1 MVNLYKLLK
10 YIVITVIVL
19 FLAFIGLL
27 TYLFV
32 TQSNV
37 DQVSY
42 IKGGKS
48 DDILTVY
55 CNFQNPEDLALMPD
69 GVNILVSEFGA
80 IVPLSESNVP
90 GKLSLLDSR
99 TGKKNSLNIK
109 MGTNT
114 WGNPDCTRQNMV
126 FSPHGIDINQRLDGT
141 HQLAIINHMPNES
154 IEMFQLILQDEKW
167 SLTWKGCVNAPNYGY
182 FNDVALKSDGTF
194 FVSHMY
200 DKGTSLYSLAIMD
213 NTKEDTGYVYHWTF
227 NNGFQKVVNS
237 DGAFPN
243 GVELSNDEKN
253 LFINFAFGNQTA
265 KYNLKN
271 KNIEATFFL
280 KGIPDNIT
288 IDGQYLWV
296 GGQDHSGLD
305 SLLYCGE
312 FANDVFENED
322 INQCPLPFAAYQLNQ
337 SDLSLVKAYE
347 YSNTVMGAATV
358 ALSLS
363 GKLYFGTYKGDRIAS
378 VDLNKE

>member
-1 MVNLYKLLK
+1 
-10 YIVITVIVL
+10 
-19 FLAFIGLL
+19 
-27 TYLFV
+27 
-32 TQSNV
+32 
-37 DQVSY
+37 
-42 IKGGKS
+42 
-48 DDILTVY
+48 
-55 CNFQNPEDLALMPD
+55 MPD

-213 NTKEDTGYVYHWTF
+213 NTEEDTGYVYHWTF

>member
-42 IKGGKS
+42 IKGCKS

-167 SLTWKGCVNAPNYGY
+167 SLTWKGCVNAPDYGY

-200 DKGTSLYSLAIMD
+200 DKGTSLYSLAIME

>member
-37 DQVSY
+37 DQGSY

>member
-1 MVNLYKLLK
+1 
-10 YIVITVIVL
+10 
-19 FLAFIGLL
+19 
-27 TYLFV
+27 
-32 TQSNV
+32 
-37 DQVSY
+37 
-42 IKGGKS
+42 
-48 DDILTVY
+48 
-55 CNFQNPEDLALMPD
+55 
-69 GVNILVSEFGA
+69 
-80 IVPLSESNVP
+80 
-90 GKLSLLDSR
+90 
-99 TGKKNSLNIK
+99 
-109 MGTNT
+109 
-114 WGNPDCTRQNMV
+114 
-126 FSPHGIDINQRLDGT
+126 
-141 HQLAIINHMPNES
+141 MPNES

-167 SLTWKGCVNAPNYGY
+167 SLTWKGCVNAPDYGY

-194 FVSHMY
+194 FVTHMY
-200 DKGTSLYSLAIMD
+200 DKGTSLYSLAIME